1 MDADVIVIGAG
12 VAGLR
17 CARALEDAGLHVLTV
32 DAGQSVGGRIRSSRI
47 DGFTCD
53 WGLQT
58 LNPQMP
64 AVQRWVDLDRLDM
77 KYPMAAFLV
86 RRTDGPQ
93 VFGDPRRVPRLL
105 PSMVRNRMI
114 SAGDLTALARWSA
127 SGLVGG
133 RVLDSENDT
142 TLVESL
148 DEFRVGRALREELL
162 LPVLYSML
170 ADSSGTTSAAYA
182 KWVLHSILAGTP
194 GLPAHGMQA
203 LPELLA
209 SQLVSPVRL
218 EVHASAVLETALGV
232 EVRTW
237 GETLRAQK
245 AVVAVSPEA
254 VNQLLPVRRPRMQGV
269 ATWWFRAPEAPF
281 SLPVFALDGRG
292 PIGPVWTAVEV
303 TSFAPSYAPP
313 QQHLIA
319 AKTLLDRFDGR
330 ANARVVRRHLSAI
343 YGVPTDDWEVVAHF
357 ELPNAIPTHRPPLSD
372 RQQVRIWNNVYVAG
386 DHRKTGSLHGAMVS
400 GQRAAEAVLVDLGL
414 TASGSTRHRPVTGLH
429 RLQPAAATE
438 APAS

>member
-17 CARALEDAGLHVLTV
+17 CARVLEDAGLRVLTV

-47 DGFTCD
+47 DGFICD
-53 WGLQT
+53 WGLMT
-58 LNPQMP
+58 VNPQMP
-64 AVQRWVDLDRLDM
+64 AVHRWVDLARLDLHF
-77 KYPMAAFLV
+77 PLAALLV

-93 VFGDPRRVPRLL
+93 LFGDPRRVPRLL
-105 PSMVRNRMI
+105 PSMVRSRMI
-114 SAGDLTALARWSA
+114 SAADLTALARWSS

-133 RVLDSENDT
+133 RVLDSDNDT
-142 TLVESL
+142 TLLASL
-148 DEFRVGRALREELL
+148 DEFRVRGALREELL
-162 LPVLYSML
+162 LPVLSAML

-194 GLPAHGMQA
+194 GLPAGGMQA

-209 SQLVSPVRL
+209 SQLRDPVRL
-218 EVHASAVLETALGV
+218 EVHASAVLETGGGV
-232 EVRTW
+232 EVQTW
-237 GETLRAQK
+237 GDTLRARK

-269 ATWWFRAPEAPF
+269 VTWWFRTPSAPF

-313 QQHLIA
+313 DSHLVA

-330 ANARVVRRHLSAI
+330 ASVRVVRRHLAAI

-357 ELPNAIPTHRPPLSD
+357 ELPNAVPTHRPPLSD
-372 RQQVRIWNNVYVAG
+372 RQQVRIWDDVYVAG
-386 DHRKTGSLHGAMVS
+386 DHRKTGSIHGAMVS
-400 GQRAAEAVLVDLGL
+400 GQRAAEAVLVDLGIIGAL
-414 TASGSTRHRPVTGLH
+414 PRRRRALPELYPLR
-429 RLQPAAATE
+429 PAASDPAAT
-438 APAS
+438 

>member
-17 CARALEDAGLHVLTV
+17 CARALEDAGLQVLTV
-32 DAGQSVGGRIRSSRI
+32 DAGQTVGGRIRSSRI

-53 WGLQT
+53 WGLMT
-58 LNPQMP
+58 VNPQMP
-64 AVQRWVDLDRLDM
+64 AVRRWVDLARLDLRL
-77 KYPMAAFLV
+77 PLAALLV

-93 VFGDPRRVPRLL
+93 LVGDPRRAPRLL
-105 PSMVRNRMI
+105 PSMVRSRMI
-114 SAGDLTALARWSA
+114 SATDLTALVRWSS

-133 RVLDSENDT
+133 RVLDSDNDT
-142 TLVESL
+142 TLVASL
-148 DEFRVGRALREELL
+148 DEFTVRGALREELL
-162 LPVLYSML
+162 LPVLSAML

-194 GLPAHGMQA
+194 GLPAGGMQA

-209 SQLVSPVRL
+209 SQLRAPVRL
-218 EVHASAVLETALGV
+218 EVHASAVLETGGGV
-232 EVRTW
+232 EVHTW
-237 GETLRAQK
+237 GDTLRARK

-269 ATWWFRAPEAPF
+269 ATWWFRAPAAPF

-313 QQHLIA
+313 NCHLVA

-330 ANARVVRRHLSAI
+330 ASARVVRRHLSAI

-372 RQQVRIWNNVYVAG
+372 RQQVRIWDDVYVAG
-386 DHRKTGSLHGAMVS
+386 DHRKTGSVHGAMVS
-400 GQRAAEAVLVDLGL
+400 GQRAAEAVLADLGI
-414 TASGSTRHRPVTGLH
+414 SGTHRQG
-429 RLQPAAATE
+429 
-438 APAS
+438 